1 MKKQF
6 FSFQSSNCIKETS
19 RLLFIGVL
27 FLAQM
32 GFAQQISFTKSDQ
45 SFALVNNGIATT
57 IVVDANDFEVVKT
70 VASHFQN
77 DVALVSKVMP
87 LLQNTLQAKTMILVG
102 TMEKSSFMKQL
113 IADKKLDVKV
123 LEGQWERYIYQVVSN
138 PFPGVESALVI
149 CGSDRRG
156 AAYGVFDLSKQ
167 MGVSPLYWWS
177 DIPVKQHQEVFVNA
191 EPYLSNAPDVK
202 YRGIFINDEQ
212 WGIGPW
218 ASKVFEPEVGTLGPK
233 TYAKVFEMMLRLKAN
248 YIWPSMK
255 HKKAFYQVAGNK
267 EMADKYAIVMGSSH
281 HEPLHVNTSLEWNKK
296 TNGPWQYD
304 INKQRIDSAW
314 NGRVKETADYENI
327 YTMGMRG
334 AEDKG
339 MEGDLSVDEQAKLLR
354 NIISNQRDILKKYHK
369 QPLTDVPQVLTV
381 YKEVLKLYNEGL
393 EVPDDMTI
401 VWTDDNYGYIQQLNS
416 WKEKGRK
423 GGTGVYY
430 HLDYLGRPQ
439 SYVWLATVHP
449 MLIWK
454 ELNKAFN
461 TGANRLWVFNVGD
474 IKPHEQ
480 QIEYCMDL
488 AWDFPANKPETAL
501 ERMKNWFV
509 SYLGSELG
517 EETYNVMMDYYQLAF
532 ERKPDFMGWDRL
544 EPATPVV
551 NTEYSYHNDGELRR
565 RMERFNVLEKKMQ
578 DIYAKVPAESKS
590 SFYEL
595 AYYHVLGSK
604 LMNDKMLYAQ
614 LNRMY
619 AKQGRAL
626 TNEYAL
632 KSKIAFDSIKLITEN
647 FRKLENGKWNE
658 IMSWWSF
665 NYSYMPPV
673 DSIAIPNKALMGI
686 DFDGNDPDN
695 GTKSINSLPLF
706 SSIYNDHYSFEVY
719 NKGSVPFKWQ
729 ACSDRKWLKIE
740 KTKGTCH
747 AQERINVSVDWAIA
761 PIGSNLGN
769 ITLKGAGSSVLL
781 QVPVFNC
788 PKNELDSMQ
797 GRFVEKDGVVAI
809 NAAHFSKANSKN
821 EYQWTVMDR
830 FGQAGNVVT
839 ILPDTLRRI
848 GHDWDLTKNA
858 PSLEY
863 EFYTFSTGW
872 VNALSFTLPSHPINK
887 QRGCLYAVAIDN
899 QPPKIIDFSTRD
911 LSETWKQNVQRN
923 SAIGESKHFVAKAGK
938 HVFKVWAIDPD
949 VVFDRFIINL
959 GGLRKSYLGPLET
972 KME

>member
-1 MKKQF
+1 MKTLCC
-6 FSFQSSNCIKETS
+6 SNKNRSI
-19 RLLFIGVL
+19 LLVIGLISISQL
-27 FLAQM
+27 F
-32 GFAQQISFTKSDQ
+32 FAQQVTFIKAANSFPVVSDG
-45 SFALVNNGIATT
+45 AATT

-70 VASHFQN
+70 VATHFQN
-77 DVALVSKVMP
+77 DVAVVTKVKP
-87 LLQNTLQAKTMILVG
+87 ALQNSLQAKTLILVG
-102 TMEKSSFMKQL
+102 SIEKSSFIKQL
-113 IADKKLDVKV
+113 IAEKKLDVKAI
-123 LEGQWERYIYQVVSN
+123 EGQWERYICQMISN
-138 PFPGVESALVI
+138 PFPSVESALVV

-156 AAYGVFDLSKQ
+156 TAYGLFNLSKQ
-167 MGVSPLYWWS
+167 MGVSPFYWWA
-177 DIPVKQHQEVFVNA
+177 DIPVKQHKEVFVNTA
-191 EPYLSNAPDVK
+191 PFLSHAPDVK

-218 ASKVFEPEVGTLGPK
+218 AGKIFEPEVGTLGPK

-255 HKKAFYQVAGNK
+255 IKKAFYQVPGNK

-281 HEPLHVNTSLEWNKK
+281 HEPLHINTSLEWNKK
-296 TNGPWQYD
+296 VNGPWQYD
-304 INKQRIDSAW
+304 INKQQIDNAW
-314 NGRVKETADYENI
+314 NARVKESADYENI

-339 MEGDLSVDEQAKLLR
+339 MEGDFSVDEKAKLLS
-354 NIISNQRDILKKYHK
+354 NIIANQREILKKYHK

-416 WKEKGRK
+416 WKEKSRK

-461 TGANRLWVFNVGD
+461 SGADRLWVFNVGD

-488 AWDFPANKPETAL
+488 AWDFPANKPQTAL
-501 ERMKNWFV
+501 DRMKNWFV
-509 SYLGSELG
+509 SYLGNELG
-517 EETYNVMMDYYQLAF
+517 EETYNVMMDYYQLAL

-544 EPATPVV
+544 EPATPVI
-551 NTEYSYHNDGELRR
+551 NTEYSYHNYGELSR
-565 RMERFNVLEKKMQ
+565 RMARLNQLAKKIQ
-578 DIYAKVPAESKS
+578 VIYTKVPAEYKS
-590 SFYEL
+590 SFYQL

-604 LMNDKMLYAQ
+604 LMNDKLLYAQ
-614 LNRMY
+614 INRMY

-626 TNEYAL
+626 TNEYAV
-632 KSKIAFDSIKLITEN
+632 KSKLAFDSIKLITED

-658 IMSWWSF
+658 MMSWWSF

-673 DSIAIPNKALMGI
+673 DSISIPNKAIMGI

-695 GTKSINSLPLF
+695 GTKSIHSLPLM
-706 SSIYNDHYSFEVY
+706 SNIYKETYSFEIY
-719 NKGSVPFKWQ
+719 NKGTTPFKWQ
-729 ACSDRKWLKIE
+729 AKADNKWLKIE
-740 KTKGTCH
+740 KSKGICN
-747 AQERINVSVDWAIA
+747 AQERIKVMVDWANA
-761 PIGSNLGN
+761 PIGNSLGK
-769 ITLKGAGSSVLL
+769 ITVKGAGSSVLL

-788 PKNELDSMQ
+788 PQNELDSMQ
-797 GRFVEKDGVVAI
+797 GRFVEKDGVIAI
-809 NAAHFSKANSKN
+809 SAANFTKENPKN
-821 EYQWTVMDR
+821 EYNWTVIDY
-830 FGQAGNVVT
+830 FGQAGKMVT

-863 EFYTFSTGW
+863 DFYTFSSGW
-872 VNALSFTLPSHPINK
+872 VNTLTYTLPTHAINK

-899 QPPKIIDFSTRD
+899 QPPKIIDFSTRE

-923 SAIGESKHFVAKAGK
+923 SAIGESKHFIAKPGK

-959 GGLRKSYLGPLET
+959 GGLHKSYLGPLET
-972 KME
+972 KP